1 MNEFKYKLSEIDKNI
16 SLLENKTS
24 NITKENFK
32 LLQETEKLFKK
43 TIDDLITQNNKKII
57 SEINMNKYFQD
68 LSTRKIKLK
77 KIYEIY
83 KINFSSSNNFDII
96 KEEDE
101 EENDDDDDEKKLLN
115 NQKTTGKYPEIENM
129 MALNEKLLS
138 KSVKKLN
145 EAEDVTL
152 KTRKLIKEDTNNY
165 VDIEQ
170 GSNNIGVQLKESEI
184 IINSISGNEVCQK
197 MFLYLI
203 NILLAIIII
212 LLLIYK
218 LISH

>member
-57 SEINMNKYFQD
+57 SEINTNKYLEE

-83 KINFSSSNNFDII
+83 KINFSSSNNFEII

-115 NQKTTGKYPEIENM
+115 NQKTTAKYPEIENM

-152 KTRKLIKEDTNNY
+152 KTRKLIKQDANNY
-165 VDIEQ
+165 ADIEQ
-170 GSNNIGVQLKESEI
+170 ESKNIGVKLKESEI

-203 NILLAIIII
+203 NILLGIIII

-218 LISH
+218 LISN